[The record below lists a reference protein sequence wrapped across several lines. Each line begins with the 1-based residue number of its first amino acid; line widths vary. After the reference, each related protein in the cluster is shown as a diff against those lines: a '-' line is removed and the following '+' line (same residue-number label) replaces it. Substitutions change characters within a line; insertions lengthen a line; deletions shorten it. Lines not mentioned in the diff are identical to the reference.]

1 MNNEPVTATVERGE
15 GRVVVRVSGEVDMAT
30 APVLAEALDRA
41 FTGGDPARVV
51 VDLTGVSFFASSG
64 LALLAQT
71 SARARA
77 RDTDTDVVVVVA
89 PGGPTE
95 RAITVTSMD
104 RSIRVVHDLAGAT
117 SDSA

>member
-71 SARARA
+71 SARAR
-77 RDTDTDVVVVVA
+77 DTDTDVVVVVA

>member
-41 FTGGDPARVV
+41 FTGGNPARVV

-71 SARARA
+71 SARAR
-77 RDTDTDVVVVVA
+77 DTATDVVVVVV
-89 PGGPTE
+89 PGGATE

-104 RSIRVVHDLAGAT
+104 RSVRVVHDLAEAP

>member
-1 MNNEPVTATVERGE
+1 MNNEPVTATVELGD
-15 GRVVVRVSGEVDMAT
+15 GHVVIRVGGEVDMAT

-41 FTGGDPARVV
+41 FAEGNPARVV

-71 SARARA
+71 SARAR
-77 RDTDTDVVVVVA
+77 DTGTDVVVVVA
-89 PGGPTE
+89 PGGATE
-95 RAITVTSMD
+95 RSITVTAMN
-104 RSIRVVHDLAGAT
+104 RSVRVVHDLAEAT